1 MSVNGPAF
9 HLLVGCKLFLLPS
22 CAFNL
27 IILCTVRIIG
37 KKNVKTISYTHSIVN
52 KETQTS

>member
-27 IILCTVRIIG
+27 IIQCTVRIIG